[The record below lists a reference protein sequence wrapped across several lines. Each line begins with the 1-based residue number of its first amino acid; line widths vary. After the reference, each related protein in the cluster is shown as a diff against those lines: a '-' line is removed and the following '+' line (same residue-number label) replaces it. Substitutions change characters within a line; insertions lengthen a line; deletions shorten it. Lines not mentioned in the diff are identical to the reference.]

1 LEGPSRAAAGL
12 DHARAGD
19 LVLVAKPGAW
29 FTYYHW
35 LDDACA
41 PDFARTVDIHRKHG
55 YDPCELLLDPKLPL
69 PMARIALRLLQKKL
83 GMRYLMDVIP
93 LDASLIKGTHG
104 RVDADPSRG
113 AVFLCS
119 QPWSACGGEPRHQQ
133 AGTPI
138 VAMAEVKARTL
149 ALISRA

>member
-1 LEGPSRAAAGL
+1 M
-12 DHARAGD
+12 
-19 LVLVAKPGAW
+19 LVAKPGAW

-149 ALISRA
+149 ALMSRA